1 MENEQTARFSV
12 SDFLAVVNQTLE
24 FGFGAVEVEG
34 EVANYKVNQQKY
46 VFFDLKDKSGLVNC
60 FMTVWQV
67 RAPITDG
74 MRVVVRA
81 VPKVTNWGKFSL
93 TVQSVRPI
101 GEGDIKKSQ
110 ELLKE
115 KLAKEGLFDE
125 SRKRTIPKI
134 PQRVG
139 VISSVEAAG
148 YKDFVKILSER
159 WGGLE
164 LEVAH
169 VQVQG
174 EASPGQI
181 VGAINYFNLKAEP
194 LEVLVLIRGGGSAED
209 LAGFSDERVVRAIAS
224 SRVPV
229 VVGVGHEIDE
239 SLSDLVA
246 DVRASTP
253 THAAQ
258 ILVPDRQEIKRKLGD
273 NLGHSLNQTLNLK
286 KALTGRVSD
295 NLNYSLGRVV
305 DIFGRLK
312 LRHERDQ
319 IIIDQLNPWSV
330 LARGYALVRGVDG
343 KAISRPKIHDIV
355 NIETDKVNIKAEVL
369 DVAEKHN

>member
-24 FGFGAVEVEG
+24 FGFGSVEVEG

-194 LEVLVLIRGGGSAED
+194 PEVLVLIRGGGSAED
-209 LAGFSDERVVRAIAS
+209 LAGFSDERVVRAVAS

-239 SLSDLVA
+239 SLSDLAA

-258 ILVPDRQEIKRKLGD
+258 ILVPDRQEIKRKL
-273 NLGHSLNQTLNLK
+273 
-286 KALTGRVSD
+286 SD
-295 NLNYSLGRVV
+295 NIKFSCSQIISLKNSLDNQLKSGQKRSLGLAVEEVERLKTRYAHDEILLRQLDPRVV
-305 DIFGRLK
+305 LK
-312 LRHERDQ
+312 
-319 IIIDQLNPWSV
+319 
-330 LARGYALVRGVDG
+330 RGYALIRGADG
-343 KAISRPKIHDIV
+343 RVASQPKIKDILTV
-355 NIETDKVNIKAEVL
+355 ETGKYNLTVEVL
-369 DVAEKHN
+369 DVAKKNN